1 MQGYILRVQKVRDED
16 LLVFVL
22 TPNLLVKSYRFFGA
36 RHSNIMTG
44 YKIDF
49 ELEQEAKFLP
59 KLRNIL
65 HLGFKWLLE
74 RDKLIIWQQFMR
86 LLYDHLKEVEQLDEI
101 YFNELDRCAK
111 QMQLQNPKR
120 LIIESYVKILEFEG
134 RLHSELE
141 CFICDE
147 EIESELCLTRCF
159 LPSHKHC
166 LDRSEFDASK
176 IKNLFD
182 TKSTIELNDDEINHL
197 YKILLDGL

>member
-59 KLRNIL
+59 KLRSIL

-86 LLYDHLKEVEQLDEI
+86 LLHAHLKDAEHLDKF
-101 YFNELDRCAK
+101 YYELLNHAAAHFGK
-111 QMQLQNPKR
+111 QNPR
-120 LIIESYVKILEFEG
+120 RIIVESYVKILEFEG

-147 EIESELCLTRCF
+147 EIESELCLTRGF

-166 LDRSEFDASK
+166 LDRSDFNTSK

-182 TKSTIELNDDEINHL
+182 TKSTIELNDDEINRL